1 MRKRETTSS
10 FNNLR
15 DTPYKMGR
23 ADASHFEPH
32 ADRWHG
38 KKEWENPVDNHY
50 GYDMVAL

>member
-1 MRKRETTSS
+1 MLGVHKRMES
-10 FNNLR
+10 
-15 DTPYKMGR
+15 YKMGR